1 MYKQGIVCDVNEK
14 YATIYFL
21 RDSAC
26 GGECA
31 SCKGC
36 EAQEMTV
43 QVLNTQ
49 GASIG
54 DRVEVISDEKQMMKI
69 STLMYLIPFSAFL
82 LGMALGYYI
91 IGSFF
96 EKPYTEI
103 FSIIIGILFIIL
115 SRIILRT
122 MDDKW
127 GKNIQ
132 HALSIQII
140 QRREEM

>member
-1 MYKQGIVCDVNEK
+1 
-14 YATIYFL
+14 
-21 RDSAC
+21 
-26 GGECA
+26 
-31 SCKGC
+31 
-36 EAQEMTV
+36 
-43 QVLNTQ
+43 
-49 GASIG
+49 
-54 DRVEVISDEKQMMKI
+54 
-69 STLMYLIPFSAFL
+69 
-82 LGMALGYYI
+82 MALGYYI